1 MPDSPVP
8 AWDGYYRGDGVRRA
22 VALPEPP
29 PWRTFPRPAMSAV
42 FQPPPGLREAV
53 NAALWLRR
61 PLLITGL
68 PGSGKSTVIEQ
79 VTAELDFGPVLR
91 WHVTSRSTLADALY
105 QYDALGRIHAQRLGA
120 GRDGAAAADDIA
132 PFLQLGPLGTA
143 LLPAPRPR
151 ALLVDELDKSDL
163 DLPSDLLDVL
173 ENGEFEIPELVR
185 YERDEVRVRL
195 HQSRD
200 TATVVRGRIAC
211 TQFPFIVLTSNGEQ
225 IFPAPFLRRC
235 VRFTMPRLTP
245 EALRSLVGAHLRMD
259 VPDGGPVA
267 KLVHAFAD
275 RLAAGEA
282 LAVDQLLNAV
292 FLLSRDGAPQGA
304 AREELAALLMQE
316 LSRA

>member
-1 MPDSPVP
+1 MTG
-8 AWDGYYRGDGVRRA
+8 AQWDGYYRGDGVRRA
-22 VALPEPP
+22 VELPEAP
-29 PWRTFPRPAMSAV
+29 PWRTFPRQPMSAV

-91 WHVTSRSTLADALY
+91 WHVTSRSTLTDALY

-120 GRDGAAAADDIA
+120 GDGGVGADDIA

-143 LLPAPRPR
+143 LLPSPRPR
-151 ALLVDELDKSDL
+151 ALLVDEIDKSDL

-173 ENGEFEIPELVR
+173 ESGEFEIPELVR

-195 HQSRD
+195 HQSHD
-200 TATVVRGRIAC
+200 TAAVVRGRISC

-235 VRFTMPRLTP
+235 VRFTMPRPSP
-245 EALRSLVGAHLRMD
+245 EALRALVGAHLRMD
-259 VPDGGPVA
+259 VPEGGPVA
-267 KLVHAFAD
+267 DIVRAFAD
-275 RLAAGEA
+275 RLDAGEA
-282 LAVDQLLNAV
+282 LAIDQLLNAV
-292 FLLSRDGAPQGA
+292 FLLSREGAPQGV